1 MFPSL
6 IRTFTFV
13 VCLLSL
19 GTSLLLAQ
27 FESGTVLGSIR
38 DPSGAGVP
46 SASVTLEDVRTGVT
60 YNAKTDANGNYEF
73 VNEHPGPYRVRVK
86 ATGFETATAS
96 NFDLQVNAR
105 QRVDLSLQVG
115 QSSENVTV
123 TDAASLLETD
133 SSARGQVINPRQ
145 IIDLPLNGRAY
156 ADLTLLVPGVARA
169 PLENQ
174 TDSSREA
181 SFNVNGL
188 RSEFNNFL
196 LDGIDNNAYG
206 TSNQGF
212 SNQVIQPNPDALA
225 EFKTETDNYSAEF
238 GRSPGAVINAT
249 IRSGTNQYHGEL
261 WEFLRNTDL
270 NSVGFF
276 KPVSGGKLPFH
287 QNQFGAA
294 FGGRII
300 KDKLFFFADYE
311 GFRRVYHQVLFA
323 TLPTTAQAGG
333 NFSSFKV
340 NLQNPI
346 TRQPVAGNIVPASQ
360 ITPFASTVLAALPTS
375 NLPGNSNNYE
385 SAPADATN
393 GNKGDI
399 RLDYF
404 INQKISLFA
413 RYSQSDTNIFSPP
426 SIPGIAGG
434 NANGNVFVYNKQG
447 VLGGTWTLSPT
458 SVLEARLGID
468 YTQGGKT
475 PSTLGASTAG
485 LLLPNQPS
493 DPSLAG
499 GLTTLG
505 LSGGLSQLGRQGSN
519 PQYQNPFVADPKVN
533 YTKIIGRHSL
543 KMGFEY
549 QLIDTAVSDFHPQYG
564 TLNFSGFF
572 SDAGSTAGLSGV
584 QQQVYSLVDFLYGAP
599 SHYELDNNPVAH
611 LRQRMYFG
619 YLQDDYKVTS
629 NLTFNLGVRYEF
641 GTPQYERDNKL
652 SNFDPITQ
660 SLIQASGGSLYNRS
674 LVHPDTQDW
683 APRIGFAWQAASKTV
698 VRGGYGIAY
707 NQFNRLGGENLLPYN
722 GPSIVDAAVDQT
734 PALPLCTSIDSPAN
748 TCFRTTAQGFP
759 PNFATPSSFST
770 ALSQVRYIP
779 ADFRTG
785 YVQNWNLDI
794 QRDLG
799 HNLVLDVAYVGNH
812 GVGLTILA
820 DANQAFPDTGQNLS
834 VNARRPIKNFTTIEE
849 SFNGGFS
856 SYNALQA
863 KVEKRYS
870 GGLYFINSFTWSK
883 AIDNAP
889 GHLENYNGDNS
900 RVNFYDIAANRAV
913 SSYDQPINDTLSIL
927 YDLPFGKGRHFD
939 IKNTALDLIAGGWG
953 IDLINTETSGEPLNI
968 TYIPTTQGSV
978 SPLVTPTPN
987 LTGESLYLHNGNP
1000 VDYLNA
1006 GAFTNPS
1013 YKQPFGNAGRNLAR
1027 SPFFS
1032 ELDLGLHKN
1041 FNLGSETRYLQFRA
1055 EAFNL
1060 LNKTNFAGPGGL
1072 TSNSSGYGVFT
1083 STFPARQIQLAL
1095 KLYF

>member
-1 MFPSL
+1 MFSL
-6 IRTFTFV
+6 LLRRCTPG
-13 VCLLSL
+13 VCFLSL
-19 GTSLLLAQ
+19 ATSLLFGQ
-27 FESGTVLGSIR
+27 FEAATVLGSIH

-46 SASVTLEDVRTGVT
+46 NASVTLEDVRTAVSHT
-60 YNAKTDANGNYEF
+60 AKTDANGDYEF
-73 VNEHPGPYRVRVK
+73 VNEHVGTYRVRVE

-105 QRVDLSLQVG
+105 QRVDLSLRVG
-115 QSSENVTV
+115 QSSQNVTV

-174 TDSSREA
+174 TDSSRDA

-249 IRSGTNQYHGEL
+249 IRSGTNQFHGEF

-276 KPVSGGKLPFH
+276 KPVSGGKLPFN

-323 TLPTTAQAGG
+323 TMPSVGQAGG
-333 NFSSFKV
+333 NFSSYQV
-340 NLQNPI
+340 NLKNPLSG
-346 TRQPVAGNIVPASQ
+346 QPISGNIVPASQ
-360 ITPFASTVLAALPTS
+360 ITPFASTVLAALSPP

-385 SAPADATN
+385 SAPADTTD
-393 GNKGDI
+393 GNKGDV

-413 RYSQSDTNIFSPP
+413 RYSQSDTNIFSPA
-426 SIPGIAGG
+426 SIPGSAGG
-434 NANGNVFVYNKQG
+434 NSNGNVFIYNKQG

-458 SVLEARLGID
+458 SVAEARLGID

-475 PSTLGASTAG
+475 PPTLGASTAG
-485 LLLPNQPS
+485 LLLPNQPA

-499 GLTTLG
+499 GLLSLG

-533 YTKIIGRHSL
+533 YTKILGRHSL

-564 TLNFSGFF
+564 TVNFTGFF

-584 QQQVYSLVDFLYGAP
+584 QQQVYSLVDLMYGAP

-619 YLQDDYKVTS
+619 YLQDDYKVS
-629 NLTFNLGVRYEF
+629 GKLTLNLGVRHEF
-641 GTPQYERDNKL
+641 GTPQYESDNKL

-660 SLIQASGGSLYNRS
+660 TLIQASGGSLYNRS

-683 APRIGFAWQAASKTV
+683 APRVGFCLAGCAENRGTRR
-698 VRGGYGIAY
+698 VRHC
-707 NQFNRLGGENLLPYN
+707 L
-722 GPSIVDAAVDQT
+722 
-734 PALPLCTSIDSPAN
+734 
-748 TCFRTTAQGFP
+748 
-759 PNFATPSSFST
+759 
-770 ALSQVRYIP
+770 
-779 ADFRTG
+779 
-785 YVQNWNLDI
+785 
-794 QRDLG
+794 
-799 HNLVLDVAYVGNH
+799 
-812 GVGLTILA
+812 
-820 DANQAFPDTGQNLS
+820 
-834 VNARRPIKNFTTIEE
+834 
-849 SFNGGFS
+849 
-856 SYNALQA
+856 
-863 KVEKRYS
+863 
-870 GGLYFINSFTWSK
+870 
-883 AIDNAP
+883 
-889 GHLENYNGDNS
+889 
-900 RVNFYDIAANRAV
+900 
-913 SSYDQPINDTLSIL
+913 
-927 YDLPFGKGRHFD
+927 
-939 IKNTALDLIAGGWG
+939 
-953 IDLINTETSGEPLNI
+953 
-968 TYIPTTQGSV
+968 
-978 SPLVTPTPN
+978 
-987 LTGESLYLHNGNP
+987 
-1000 VDYLNA
+1000 
-1006 GAFTNPS
+1006 
-1013 YKQPFGNAGRNLAR
+1013 
-1027 SPFFS
+1027 
-1032 ELDLGLHKN
+1032 
-1041 FNLGSETRYLQFRA
+1041 
-1055 EAFNL
+1055 
-1060 LNKTNFAGPGGL
+1060 
-1072 TSNSSGYGVFT
+1072 
-1083 STFPARQIQLAL
+1083 
-1095 KLYF
+1095 